1 MKFAEK
7 IVHNKMRKKK
17 GFHFMDKMT
26 INKKCNQIQKNKISG
41 IISNFQDPFKIKIE

>member
-17 GFHFMDKMT
+17 VFHFMDKMT